1 MNLASVSYSDGTARS
16 NANEVEPDML
26 DIIIKGGSVIDGAG
40 SPPRLADV
48 GIKGDRIVAVG
59 RIDEA
64 AAKVVDASGKVVVP
78 GFVDPHTHYD
88 AQLFWD
94 SYATPSSLH
103 GVTTVI
109 AGNCG
114 FTLAPLEAKDADFLR
129 RMMAQVEGMPLE
141 ALEAGLPWDWRTFGD
156 FLGKFEGRVG
166 VNAAFMVGHSALRKF
181 VMGDAAT
188 GQKATPA
195 QVEQMVALLHQSL
208 DAGGLG
214 FSTSLSFTHIDGDGQ
229 PVPSRFADWSDEVLK
244 LCRAVRDHPGTTLE
258 FIVDGCVGKF
268 SEAEIE
274 LMTNM
279 SLEAQRPLNWNVLQ
293 VSAANRAGYE
303 HQLNASRRAAERGA
317 RVVALAMPVNV
328 HNTMS
333 FLTHCALHL
342 LPDWGQILRLPVPAR
357 IEALKSQDVRARMM
371 ASAQSPAAGN
381 LSGLTNWSRYSIG
394 ATFSAQNEGLAGR
407 NIGELAQER
416 GQTPTDC
423 IFDIVIADDLKT
435 VLWPNSGDDSA
446 ESWAL
451 RAEAWSDEH
460 VMLGGSDAG
469 AHLDRM
475 CGASYPTA
483 FLADCL
489 RGRKLMPTERA
500 VQLMTQT
507 PARHFGLTDRGEIR
521 VGWKADVVVIDP
533 DRVGAG
539 PVVRADDLPGDSW
552 RLTSVADGVE
562 HVFVNGQEIVRDGEL
577 TSALPGQVLRS
588 GQDTYTAPI
597 QAPA

>member
-1 MNLASVSYSDGTARS
+1 
-16 NANEVEPDML
+16 ML

-40 SPPRLADV
+40 APARQADV
-48 GIKGDRIVAVG
+48 GIKDDRIVAVG

-64 AAKVVDASGKVVVP
+64 AAKTVDASGKLVIP
-78 GFVDPHTHYD
+78 GVVDPHTHYD

-94 SYATPSSLH
+94 PYATPSSLH

-114 FTLAPLEAKDADFLR
+114 FTLAPLQAKDADFTR

-156 FLGKFEGRVG
+156 FLGKFDGRIG
-166 VNAAFMVGHSALRKF
+166 VNAAFMVGHSALRRF
-181 VMGDAAT
+181 VMGEAGT
-188 GQKATPA
+188 GEKATPE
-195 QVEQMVALLHQSL
+195 QVDQMVALLHQSL

-229 PVPSRFADWSDEVLK
+229 PVPSRFADWADEVLK

-258 FIVDGCVGKF
+258 FIIDGCVGQF
-268 SEAEIE
+268 SDAEIE

-279 SLEAQRPLNWNVLQ
+279 SREAQRPLNWNVLQ
-293 VSAANRAGYE
+293 VSVKDRAKYE
-303 HQLNASRRAAERGA
+303 HQIGASRRAGENGG
-317 RVVALAMPVNV
+317 RVVALTMPVNV
-328 HNTMS
+328 HTTMS

-342 LPDWGQILRLPVPAR
+342 LPGWGPILRMPVPER
-357 IEALKSQDVRARMM
+357 IEALKSPEMRDKMM
-371 ASAQSPAAGN
+371 EMAKAPEAGG
-381 LSGLTNWSRYSIG
+381 LTALTNWSRYSIG
-394 ATFSAQNEGLAGR
+394 STFSAQNEGLAGR
-407 NIGELAQER
+407 NVGDIAKER

-423 IFDIVIADDLKT
+423 LFDIVIADDLKT

-446 ESWAL
+446 ENWAL
-451 RAEAWSDEH
+451 RAQAWADQD

-475 CGASYPTA
+475 CGASYPST

-489 RGRKLMPTERA
+489 RGRKLMPVERA
-500 VQLMTQT
+500 VQLMTQA
-507 PARHFGLTDRGEIR
+507 PARHFGLTDRGELR
-521 VGWKADVVVIDP
+521 EGYKADLVVIDP
-533 DRVGAG
+533 DRIGAG

-552 RLTSVADGVE
+552 RLTSVAEGVE
-562 HVFVNGQEIVRDGEL
+562 HVFVNGEEIVRGGEL
-577 TSALPGQVLRS
+577 TSGLPGQVLRS
-588 GQDTYTAPI
+588 GKDTYTVLPGRA
-597 QAPA
+597 A

>member
-1 MNLASVSYSDGTARS
+1 
-16 NANEVEPDML
+16 ML
-26 DIIIKGGSVIDGAG
+26 DVIIKGGSVVDGSGA
-40 SPPRLADV
+40 PARQADV

-64 AAKVVDASGKVVVP
+64 AATVVEAAGKLVTP

-94 SYATPSSLH
+94 PYATPSSLH

-114 FTLAPLEAKDADFLR
+114 FTLAPLEARDADFTR

-141 ALEAGLPWDWRTFGD
+141 ALEAGLPWDWRTFGE
-156 FLGKFEGRVG
+156 FMGKFEGRVG
-166 VNAAFMVGHSALRKF
+166 VNAAFMVGHSALRRF
-181 VMGDAAT
+181 VMGEAT
-188 GQKATPA
+188 GRTATPA
-195 QVEQMVALLHQSL
+195 EVDDMVALLHQSL

-229 PVPSRFADWSDEVLK
+229 PVPSRFAEWSQEVLK
-244 LCRAVRDHPGTTLE
+244 LTRAVRDHPGTTLE
-258 FIVDGCVGKF
+258 FIIDGCVGQF
-268 SEAEIE
+268 NDAEVE
-274 LMTNM
+274 LMTEM
-279 SLEAQRPLNWNVLQ
+279 SLTAQRPLNWNVLQ
-293 VSAANRAGYE
+293 VSASNRAKYE
-303 HQLNASRRAAERGA
+303 HQLGASRRAAERGA

-328 HNTMS
+328 HQTMS

-342 LPDWGQILRLPVPAR
+342 LPGWGEILRMPVPER

-371 ASAQSPAAGN
+371 ASAQLPEAGG
-381 LSGLTNWSRYSIG
+381 LSGLTQWSRYSIG

-407 NIGELAQER
+407 NIGELAKER

-423 IFDIVIADDLKT
+423 VFDIVIADDLKT
-435 VLWPNSGDDSA
+435 VLWPNSGDESA

-451 RAEAWSDEH
+451 RAEAWADDH

-475 CGASYPTA
+475 CGACYPTQ
-483 FLADCL
+483 FLGDCL
-489 RGRKLMPTERA
+489 RGRKLMPAERA

-507 PARHFGLTDRGEIR
+507 PARHFGLTDRGELR
-521 VGWKADVVVIDP
+521 EGWKADVLVIDP

-539 PVVRADDLPGDSW
+539 PVVRADDLPGDAW
-552 RLTSVADGVE
+552 RLTAAAEGVE
-562 HVFVNGQEIVRDGEL
+562 HVFVNGREIVRSGEL
-577 TSALPGQVLRS
+577 TNALPGQVLRS
-588 GQDTYTAPI
+588 GKDTYTVLTKA
-597 QAPA
+597 

>member
-1 MNLASVSYSDGTARS
+1 
-16 NANEVEPDML
+16 ML
-26 DIIIKGGSVIDGAG
+26 DTIIRQGSVIDGAG
-40 SPPRLADV
+40 TPPRRADV
-48 GIKGDRIVAVG
+48 GIKGDRIVAIG

-64 AAKVVDASGKVVVP
+64 AANTIDADGLLVVP

-94 SYATPSSLH
+94 PYATPSSLH

-114 FTLAPLEAKDADFLR
+114 FTLAPLKSDDADFLR

-156 FLGKFEGRVG
+156 FLGKFEGRLG

-181 VMGDAAT
+181 VMGPAAT
-188 GQKATPA
+188 GERATA
-195 QVEQMVALLHQSL
+195 DQVKQMAALLHQSL

-229 PVPSRFADWSDEVLK
+229 PVPSRFADWSDEVLA

-258 FIVDGCVGKF
+258 FIVDGCLGQF
-268 SEAEIE
+268 SDAEVE
-274 LMTNM
+274 LMTQM
-279 SLEAQRPLNWNVLQ
+279 SVQAQRPLNWNVLQ
-293 VSAANRAGYE
+293 ISAAARGKYE
-303 HQLNASRRAAERGA
+303 HQLMASKQAAAKGG
-317 RVVALAMPVNV
+317 RVVALAMPINV

-342 LPDWGQILRLPVPAR
+342 IPGWGEILRLPVPER
-357 IEALKSQDVRARMM
+357 IEALKSPTVRQQMM
-371 ASAQSPAAGN
+371 TKASAPEAAG
-381 LSGLTNWSRYSIG
+381 LAGLANWARYSIG

-407 NIGELAQER
+407 NLGELARER
-416 GQTPTDC
+416 GLTPTDC
-423 IFDIVIADDLKT
+423 LFDVVIADGLKT

-446 ESWAL
+446 ESWKL

-475 CGASYPTA
+475 CGAGYPTA
-483 FLADCL
+483 FVADCL
-489 RGRKLMPTERA
+489 HGRKLLAIERA
-500 VQLMTQT
+500 VQLMTQA
-507 PARHFGLTDRGEIR
+507 PARHFGLVDRGEIR
-521 VGWKADVVVIDP
+521 QGWKADVVIIDP
-533 DRVGAG
+533 ARVGAG
-539 PVVRADDLPGDSW
+539 PPERADDLPGDAW
-552 RLTSVADGVE
+552 RLVSVASGVE
-562 HVFVNGQEIVRDGEL
+562 HVFVNGREIVRAGAL
-577 TSALPGQVLRS
+577 TDALPGEVLRS
-588 GQDTYTAPI
+588 GRSTYTVMPA
-597 QAPA
+597 APA